1 MYRNGGGGEVP
12 GRLASGSLLAD
23 PEHCLKEEFHV
34 YIGMEGVVRFLDDLH
49 LDPSLADPE
58 HCLKEQLYVCIGM
71 EGVVRFLDDL
81 HLDPSSRI
89 RNTV

>member
-1 MYRNGGGGEVP
+1 
-12 GRLASGSLLAD
+12 
-23 PEHCLKEEFHV
+23 
-34 YIGMEGVVRFLDDLH
+34 MEGVVRFLDDLH
-49 LDPSLADPE
+49 LDPSSSRIRNTVSKNNFM
-58 HCLKEQLYVCIGM
+58 CGTGM